1 MYEGSQAWLKRVFG
15 PLLEAGVTAGANL
28 LEDAAQSVLK
38 RVKREPQV
46 VLTRG
51 ESCGMGEGSTLQS
64 DAGVAGAVREPPA
77 PERGAVP
84 EGHEGGRTPERRKE
98 QACAD

>member
-28 LEDAAQSVLK
+28 LEDAAQSILK

-51 ESCGMGEGSTLQS
+51 EPCGTGEGSTLQS

-77 PERGAVP
+77 WRGAVP
-84 EGHEGGRTPERRKE
+84 EGHEGGATSESRKE
-98 QACAD
+98 PSSAS